1 MSTSSLFLR
10 IVTVALALGVAAGLA
25 AVAGQV
31 VRQAQQLS
39 ANFGGGFVLIVALM
53 TVLVLISIARMP
65 LTHASVRR
73 RHR

>member
-1 MSTSSLFLR
+1 MSPLIWR
-10 IVTVALALGVAAGLA
+10 ILTALLAIGVVAGLA

-39 ANFGGGFVLIVALM
+39 ANFGGGFVLIVVLM
-53 TVLVLISIARMP
+53 TVLVLISIVRMP